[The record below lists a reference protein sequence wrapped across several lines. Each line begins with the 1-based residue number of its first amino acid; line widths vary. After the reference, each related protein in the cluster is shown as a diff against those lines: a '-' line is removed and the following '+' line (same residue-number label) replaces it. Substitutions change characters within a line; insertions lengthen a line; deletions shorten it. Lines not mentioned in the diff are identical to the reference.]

1 MLHSCNIYILF
12 LLSSSTQSTWTHVCL
27 SNNPFMVSV
36 WHYYVNT
43 DLPERLMQFQFRV
56 ISKRL
61 AEIKASM
68 CVRRIRQEMEVA
80 FHLLQSNFNLNLSLS
95 SRLSNCLATKQ
106 EACTVLVSASGR
118 RHSAISVCLL
128 KAMFLLRRTLNVY
141 CFLLSS
147 EAHFKQQI

>member
-1 MLHSCNIYILF
+1 M
-12 LLSSSTQSTWTHVCL
+12 
-27 SNNPFMVSV
+27 
-36 WHYYVNT
+36 
-43 DLPERLMQFQFRV
+43 
-56 ISKRL
+56 SKRL

-147 EAHFKQQI
+147 EAHYNKFSHTKNKIKPQKTVVLLIVLAVLLKSLYTAF